1 MIDQFD
7 RWPSGFSGNDFPI
20 YRPRR
25 MGFIDHW
32 RADEW
37 AIKAYGIRHRELV
50 DGEPLVDD
58 DLVASARKHV
68 SNLLPLTR
76 EEGEFYKTGFVVLHE
91 GEMANWL
98 LFQWWTHRDVWCQ
111 FLSYS
116 PIGTPLTFKQST
128 GPMRACV
135 YETAIIWFEQKSW
148 IRNVLNGNAD
158 RRAYLLDVMRDN
170 YC

>member
-1 MIDQFD
+1 MTDQFD
-7 RWPSGFSGNDFPI
+7 QWPTGFSGHDFPI
-20 YRPRR
+20 YQPRR

-32 RADEW
+32 RVDEW
-37 AIKAYGIRHRELV
+37 AIKTYGIQHRELV
-50 DGEPLVDD
+50 DGEPIVQD

-68 SNLLPLTR
+68 SRLLPLTR
-76 EEGEFYKTGFVVLHE
+76 KEGEFYKTGFAVLHE

-98 LFQWWTHRDVWCQ
+98 LFQWWTHHDIWCQ

-116 PIGTPLTFKQST
+116 HMGTPLTFKRST
-128 GPMRACV
+128 GPVRACV

-148 IRNVLNGNAD
+148 IRNVLNGDAD
-158 RRAYLLDVMRDN
+158 RRAYLFDVMQDD